1 MGMGFNVMDMIQG
14 SLTQENIGA
23 VAGALGMEN
32 DTVKKGLGAAMPA
45 VLAGVLGAAKE
56 PAGRQALDSA
66 LGSADTDL
74 MSKLGGLLS
83 GGDSSSLIAT
93 GSKLLSG
100 FMGDSKQ
107 GALGGALASS
117 LGVSKEAGG
126 SLMGLAAPML
136 MSMLAGKK
144 KSEGLDVGGLVGQL
158 MGQKDLIAKAIPDDI
173 SSQLKGSGIF
183 DDFIGGAGAT
193 ASAAVASAGASMRTA
208 ADTSQQAVQKSSSWL
223 RWVIIAAVILV
234 ILYFVSGMLGKNEGT
249 AERASMVGTQDLVV
263 GGVNLGDSVT
273 DLFSSLGKSLGSITD
288 VASAQAAL
296 PDLSGIQDQ
305 LGTLERAADSLPPA
319 GRSALSSM
327 VDASL
332 PSISRTADKL
342 LKDSA
347 IAPIVKPTLD
357 NILGRLSALT
367 KA

>member
-1 MGMGFNVMDMIQG
+1 MAFNVMDMIQG
-14 SLTQENIGA
+14 SLTPENIGA
-23 VAGALGMEN
+23 VAGALGMESE
-32 DTVKKGLGAAMPA
+32 TVKKGLGAAMPA

-66 LGSADTDL
+66 LGSANTDL
-74 MSKLGGLLS
+74 MGNLGGLLA
-83 GGDSSSLIAT
+83 GGNSSSLIAT

-100 FMGDSKQ
+100 FMGDNKL

-117 LGVSKEAGG
+117 LGVSKESSG
-126 SLMGLAAPML
+126 SLMALATPML

-144 KSEGLDVGGLVGQL
+144 QSEGLDVGGLVGQL

-183 DDFIGGAGAT
+183 DDLMGSAGAA
-193 ASAAVASAGASMRTA
+193 ASATAASAGATMRTA
-208 ADTSQQAVQKSSSWL
+208 ADTSQQVAEKSSSWL
-223 RWVIIAAVILV
+223 RWVIIAAVILA
-234 ILYFVSGMLGKNEGT
+234 ILYFVSGMLGKDEGT
-249 AERASMVGTQDLVV
+249 ADRASMVSAQDLTV
-263 GGVNLGDSVT
+263 GGVNLGNSVKGLFG
-273 DLFSSLGKSLGSITD
+273 DLGDSLGSITD

-296 PDLSGIQDQ
+296 PDLNGIQDQ
-305 LGTLERAADSLPPA
+305 LGTLERAVDSLPPA

-332 PSISRTADKL
+332 PSVSRTADQL
-342 LKDSA
+342 IGDSA

-357 NILGRLSALT
+357 NILGRLSALA
-367 KA
+367 KG